1 MVKLLKKNNKK
12 NNIILSSSKI
22 KIALKI
28 LNNPKFNTLFIIK
41 NKELLGTITDGDLR
55 RGFLKGFGLND
66 PVDLVMKR
74 KFKFVTKNQ
83 IKDRD
88 SIKKNFFKNLIYQI
102 PVIDK
107 QRKIL
112 DILYSETYKTNHTVQ
127 KNDFIIMAEVL
138 ERD

>member
-12 NNIILSSSKI
+12 KNIILSSSKI

-28 LNNPKFNTLFIIK
+28 LNNPKFNTLFIIKK

-88 SIKKNFFKNLIYQI
+88 SIKKFFQKFNL
-102 PVIDK
+102 PDPC
-107 QRKIL
+107 
-112 DILYSETYKTNHTVQ
+112 N
-127 KNDFIIMAEVL
+127 
-138 ERD
+138 